1 MWLMTLTESQ
11 RGALIGLAQHL
22 VHADDALDISEEFML
37 EDFRRQMKLY
47 GNSGAPS
54 ESIEGLATRF
64 DTRMSRSVALLNLLR
79 LGYADGTFDVEEESL
94 MLRFAEALGFSDAD
108 YRIFEDWVRR
118 LAVLEAEG
126 KKLMLS

>member
-22 VHADDALDISEEFML
+22 VHADDMLDISEEFML

-54 ESIEGLATRF
+54 ESIESLATRF

>member
-22 VHADDALDISEEFML
+22 IHADDVMDISEEIML

-47 GNSGAPS
+47 GNSGAPT
-54 ESIEGLATRF
+54 ESIERLASRF

-94 MLRFAEALGFSDAD
+94 ILHIAEVLGFSDAE
-108 YRIFEDWVRR
+108 YRTFEDWVRR
-118 LAVLEAEG
+118 LAALEAEG

>member
-22 VHADDALDISEEFML
+22 VHADDVVDISEEFML

-54 ESIEGLATRF
+54 ESIEHLAMRF

-79 LGYADGTFDVEEESL
+79 LGYADGSFDVEEESL
-94 MLRFAEALGFSDAD
+94 MLRFAEALLFSDSD
-108 YRIFEDWVRR
+108 YRVFEDWVRR